1 MVNIRELTVEELKKI
16 LTQESRKFICESYQI
31 SRRTLNRIL
40 KDKDLTGFGLN
51 RLDCQVVKE
60 IRYFYQLNK
69 FTQKELADKYNVSQS
84 LISKIVN
91 NEIHCNNTNFVISG
105 EAEVKLGYKHANY

>member
-1 MVNIRELTVEELKKI
+1 MVSIRELTTEELEQLLVEK
-16 LTQESRKFICESYQI
+16 SRKSICESYQI
-31 SRRTLNRIL
+31 SRRTLNRVL
-40 KDKDLTGFGLN
+40 KDKGLTGSGLN
-51 RLDCQVVKE
+51 RLNDEIAKE

-69 FTQKELADKYNVSQS
+69 FTQNELADKYNVSQS

-91 NEIHCNNTNFVISG
+91 NAIHCNNTNFVIGG